1 MTQTQVQLSQVIYN
15 AATQSFEALA
25 TVTTQ
30 SGTKTYPCAIE
41 APITMSFERAAEG
54 LKIKALRNSKSRR
67 GMCSQLR
74 HHVATVR
81 AGRARFDPRTWLAQL
96 GFGSIDKAA

>member
-30 SGTKTYPCAIE
+30 TETKTYPCAIE
-41 APITMSFERAAEG
+41 APITMSFERAAKG
-54 LKIKALRNSKSRR
+54 LKIKALRKSASNS
-67 GMCSQLR
+67 GMYSQMR
-74 HHVATVR
+74 HHMAAVR
-81 AGRARFDPRTWLAQL
+81 AGRPRFDPRTWLAQL